1 MEIGKLEEKAIRVI
15 ESCTSASQIDAATRY
30 VELYFKKT
38 GNLPYLRYLITKLDE
53 LANSFS

>member
-15 ESCTSASQIDAATRY
+15 ESCTSASQIDAATQY

-38 GNLPYLRYLITKLDE
+38 GNLPYLRYLITKLAE
-53 LANSFS
+53 LASSFS